1 MKDKELEKKLIKE
14 TEESLKT
21 MLNDGITD
29 SNLDYIY
36 KLVDIHKDLKEEES
50 MNYRGYGNYGYGNMG
65 GYGEYGRGGYG
76 EGSYGEG
83 NYGRRGVPG
92 SGRRRYRGD
101 DMLNEMHE
109 EYGAYMEGGSY
120 GGEDTMKALK
130 YMLKSAEDFFKH
142 IQEEAKS
149 PEEIEMVKETA
160 RKISM
165 M

>member
-1 MKDKELEKKLIKE
+1 MDENLIKKTDEALERQIEQGLSTNNLDIVYKLKKINHMAKEDKE
-14 TEESLKT
+14 
-21 MLNDGITD
+21 N
-29 SNLDYIY
+29 
-36 KLVDIHKDLKEEES
+36 
-50 MNYRGYGNYGYGNMG
+50 MNRGYGNYGYGVENYEG
-65 GYGEYGRGGYG
+65 NYGRRGGYG
-76 EGSYGEG
+76 ED

-92 SGRRRYRGD
+92 SGRRRYRGE
-101 DMLNEMHE
+101 DMLNEMSE

>member
-1 MKDKELEKKLIKE
+1 MEDKLKEK
-14 TEESLKT
+14 TEESIKRIL
-21 MLNDGITD
+21 DEGINTT
-29 SNLDYIY
+29 NLEHLY
-36 KLVDIHKDLKEEES
+36 KLAKINHIAKEEES
-50 MNYRGYGNYGYGNMG
+50 MNYRGYGNYGYGAENYEG
-65 GYGEYGRGGYG
+65 NYGRRGG
-76 EGSYGEG
+76 YGEG

-92 SGRRRYRGD
+92 SGRRRYRGE
-101 DMLNEMHE
+101 DMLNEMYE
-109 EYGAYMEGGSY
+109 EYGAYMEGNTY

-160 RKISM
+160 RRISM

>member
-1 MKDKELEKKLIKE
+1 MDENLIK
-14 TEESLKT
+14 KT
-21 MLNDGITD
+21 DEALERQIEQGLNTN
-29 SNLDYIY
+29 NLDIVY
-36 KLVDIHKDLKEEES
+36 KLKKINHMAKEDKES
-50 MNYRGYGNYGYGNMG
+50 MNYRGYMPNYEEGNYGR
-65 GYGEYGRGGYG
+65 RGGYG
-76 EGSYGEG
+76 EGS
-83 NYGRRGVPG
+83 YGRRGVPG
-92 SGRRRYRGD
+92 SGRRRYRGE
-101 DMLNEMHE
+101 DMLNEMYE